1 MMVGLVI
8 DKNTRQFTQVD
19 FSFVDGKAR
28 NQDYT
33 CIVGETLFIDVM
45 PLENCA
51 LADLSFCAG
60 KVITLTFDNAD
71 AVQAYRAKVIRKKLL
86 EAEQKPKAII
96 SNTPSATYLENIET
110 KKVLRVNL
118 GA

>member
-1 MMVGLVI
+1 MTVGLVI
-8 DKNTRQFTQVD
+8 DKNTSPFTQVD

-28 NQDYT
+28 NQDCT

-45 PLENCA
+45 PPENCA

-60 KVITLTFDNAD
+60 KVVTMTFDTAD

-96 SNTPSATYLENIET
+96 SNTPKATYLENIET
-110 KKVLRVNL
+110 KKALRVNI
-118 GA
+118 